1 MALVAA
7 RLIAR
12 LIALVLS
19 ATLAV
24 AGLAVAAFSAQ
35 GGTSALSLPSLA
47 RHLRLDDLR
56 VSAGILLAD
65 LQAGGPVAKVAALAG
80 AGAVVFG
87 VLLLFGVLAR
97 GRERLVVLRSDDAGT
112 VAARPRALG
121 QAAVT
126 LGEQSRDVLRAKAK
140 ATPRRHGT
148 GGRLRLIAYHAQS
161 SDGNG
166 TATASRDRVRA
177 LAESFS
183 LGVRV
188 RSRVPRRGARVS

>member
-1 MALVAA
+1 MALLAA

-12 LIALVLS
+12 LTALVLS

-24 AGLAVAAFSAQ
+24 AGLGVAVFSVQ
-35 GGTSALSLPSLA
+35 GHTSPLSLPSLA

-56 VSAGILLAD
+56 ASAGVLLAD
-65 LQAGGPVAKVAALAG
+65 LQADGPVAGVAALAG
-80 AGAVVFG
+80 AGAVMFG

-97 GRERLVVLRSDDAGT
+97 RRERLVVMRSDDAGT
-112 VAARPRALG
+112 LAARPRALG

-126 LGEQSRDVLRAKAK
+126 LGEQSRDVLHAKAK
-140 ATPRRHGT
+140 AVPKRHGA
-148 GGRLRLIAYHAQS
+148 GGRLRLTAYHARS
-161 SDGNG
+161 SDA
-166 TATASRDRVRA
+166 TATTTASRDRVRA

-188 RSRVPRRGARVS
+188 RSRVPRRGARVG

>member
-1 MALVAA
+1 MALVGA

-24 AGLAVAAFSAQ
+24 AGLAVAVFSAQ
-35 GGTSALSLPSLA
+35 GGTSLLSLPSLA

-161 SDGNG
+161 SDGTG

>member
-1 MALVAA
+1 MALLAA

-12 LIALVLS
+12 LTALVLS

-24 AGLAVAAFSAQ
+24 AGLAVAVFSVQ
-35 GGTSALSLPSLA
+35 GHTSPLSLPSLA
-47 RHLRLDDLR
+47 RHLRLDDLHA
-56 VSAGILLAD
+56 SAGVLLAD
-65 LQAGGPVAKVAALAG
+65 LQADGPVAGVAALAG
-80 AGAVVFG
+80 AGAVMFG

-97 GRERLVVLRSDDAGT
+97 RRERLVVMRSDDAGT
-112 VAARPRALG
+112 LAARPRALG

-126 LGEQSRDVLRAKAK
+126 LGEQSRDVLHAKAK
-140 ATPRRHGT
+140 AAPKRHGA
-148 GGRLRLIAYHAQS
+148 GGRLRLTAYHARS
-161 SDGNG
+161 SDA
-166 TATASRDRVRA
+166 TAATTASRDRVRA

>member
-24 AGLAVAAFSAQ
+24 AGLAVAVFSVQ
-35 GGTSALSLPSLA
+35 GRTSFLSLPSLA

-112 VAARPRALG
+112 VAARARALG

-140 ATPRRHGT
+140 ATPKRHGT
-148 GGRLRLIAYHAQS
+148 GGRLRLTAYHAQS
-161 SDGNG
+161 SDGTG
-166 TATASRDRVRA
+166 TATVSRDRVRA

>member
-7 RLIAR
+7 RRIAS

-24 AGLAVAAFSAQ
+24 AGLGVAVFSAQ
-35 GGTSALSLPSLA
+35 GDTSPLSLPSLS

-56 VSAGILLAD
+56 VSVGFLLAD
-65 LQAGGPVAKVAALAG
+65 LQADGPVAKVAALAG
-80 AGAVVFG
+80 AGAVAFG

-97 GRERLVVLRSDDAGT
+97 RRERLVVMRSDDAGT

-126 LGEQSRDVLRAKAK
+126 LGEQSRDVLHATAK
-140 ATPRRHGT
+140 ATPKRHGT
-148 GGRLRLIAYHAQS
+148 GGRLRLTAYHAES
-161 SDGNG
+161 SDAERAT
-166 TATASRDRVRA
+166 TAGRDRVRA
-177 LAESFS
+177 LGESFS
-183 LGVRV
+183 LGVDV

>member
-80 AGAVVFG
+80 AGAVVFC

-97 GRERLVVLRSDDAGT
+97 GRERLVVMRSDDGGT

-148 GGRLRLIAYHAQS
+148 GGRLRLTAYHAQS
-161 SDGNG
+161 SDGTG
-166 TATASRDRVRA
+166 TATVSRDRVRA

>member
-1 MALVAA
+1 MALVGA

-24 AGLAVAAFSAQ
+24 AGLAVAVFSAQ
-35 GGTSALSLPSLA
+35 GGTSLLSLPSLA

>member
-97 GRERLVVLRSDDAGT
+97 GRERLVVMRSDDGGT

-140 ATPRRHGT
+140 ATPKRHGT
-148 GGRLRLIAYHAQS
+148 GGRLRLTAYHAQS
-161 SDGNG
+161 SDGTG
-166 TATASRDRVRA
+166 TATVSRDRVRA

>member
-1 MALVAA
+1 MALVGA

-24 AGLAVAAFSAQ
+24 AGLAVAVFSAQ
-35 GGTSALSLPSLA
+35 GGTSLLSLPSLA

-97 GRERLVVLRSDDAGT
+97 VRERLVVLRSDDAGT

>member
-1 MALVAA
+1 MALIVA
-7 RLIAR
+7 RMIAR

-24 AGLAVAAFSAQ
+24 AGLAVAVFSAQ
-35 GGTSALSLPSLA
+35 DDTSPLSLPSLA

-56 VSAGILLAD
+56 VSAGVLLAD
-65 LQAGGPVAKVAALAG
+65 LQADGPVAKVAALAG
-80 AGAVVFG
+80 AGAVVLG
-87 VLLLFGVLAR
+87 VLLLFGVLTR
-97 GRERLVVLRSDDAGT
+97 RRERLVVMRSDDAGT

-121 QAAVT
+121 QAAET
-126 LGEQSRDVLRAKAK
+126 LGEQSRDVLHAKAK
-140 ATPRRHGT
+140 ATPKRHGT
-148 GGRLRLIAYHAQS
+148 GGRLRLTAYHAQS
-161 SDGNG
+161 SDAAG
-166 TATASRDRVRA
+166 TTTASRDRVRA

>member
-1 MALVAA
+1 MTLVAA

-19 ATLAV
+19 ATVAV
-24 AGLAVAAFSAQ
+24 AGLGVAVFSAQ
-35 GGTSALSLPSLA
+35 GDTSPLSLPSLA

-56 VSAGILLAD
+56 VSVGVLLAG
-65 LQAGGPVAKVAALAG
+65 LQADGPIAKVAALAG
-80 AGAVVFG
+80 VGAVVFG
-87 VLLLFGVLAR
+87 VLLLFGVLTPR
-97 GRERLVVLRSDDAGT
+97 RERLVVVRSDDAGT

-126 LGEQSRDVLRAKAK
+126 LGEQSRDVLHAKAK
-140 ATPRRHGT
+140 ATPKRHGT
-148 GGRLRLIAYHAQS
+148 GGRLLLTAYRAQS
-161 SDGNG
+161 SDAER
-166 TATASRDRVRA
+166 TTTASRDRVRA